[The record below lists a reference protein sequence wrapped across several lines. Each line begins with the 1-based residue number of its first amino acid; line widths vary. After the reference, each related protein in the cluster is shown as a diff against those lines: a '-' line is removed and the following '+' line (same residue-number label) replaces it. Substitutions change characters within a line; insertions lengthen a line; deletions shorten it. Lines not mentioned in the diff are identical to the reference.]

1 MAVSPLKNVSIG
13 SPGFL
18 GLNTQDS
25 GINLESGYAT
35 VATNCVIDKF
45 GRLGARKGYHLDT
58 TSTPL
63 TSGKE
68 IESLFE
74 FQDIDG
80 STTILSAGDAKLLK
94 GTTTQTAVSVFAADE
109 TTVVTTSFT
118 GNRWQFSSLL
128 EGTGP
133 SAKSLAVAA
142 QRGNPL
148 LVYRRKSGTG
158 DYIFQ
163 RVGSGSGYGYGD
175 APSGVTTFDPDC
187 ALSAFGRMW
196 VAGLT
201 SNQSTIYYSAL
212 SDPSDF
218 QASGSGIL
226 DISTVVGGNDSIVA
240 LEQHNNY
247 LIIFCKHNIVIYEG
261 AQSPSTMTL
270 ADVVRGVGC
279 VARDSVQ
286 ATGTDLIFLSNS
298 GVRSFNRTIQEKSM
312 PMRELSL
319 NIRDDLVSFLAV
331 ETMNNVR
338 SVYFEEE
345 AFYLL
350 MLPGS
355 RTMIY
360 FDMRSALPNGA
371 ARATFW
377 RASDGVIYKA
387 AVNTQD
393 RKLLLGVPDGIAEYK
408 GYRDNNSTY
417 EFEYLTTA
425 SDLGGPTANKLL
437 KRAELAVI
445 GSGEQDFTFRYG
457 YDYTLNLNTTTIT
470 RDFGVTSLSR
480 FGMTFLYGVAKYSSV
495 GIGIQNIKIPLGGS
509 GKVVQFGIN
518 STIDDE
524 PLSVQKIDVY
534 LKTGKTI

>member
-1 MAVSPLKNVSIG
+1 
-13 SPGFL
+13 
-18 GLNTQDS
+18 
-25 GINLESGYAT
+25 
-35 VATNCVIDKF
+35 
-45 GRLGARKGYHLDT
+45 
-58 TSTPL
+58 
-63 TSGKE
+63 
-68 IESLFE
+68 
-74 FQDIDG
+74 
-80 STTILSAGDAKLLK
+80 
-94 GTTTQTAVSVFAADE
+94 
-109 TTVVTTSFT
+109 
-118 GNRWQFSSLL
+118 
-128 EGTGP
+128 
-133 SAKSLAVAA
+133 
-142 QRGNPL
+142 
-148 LVYRRKSGTG
+148 
-158 DYIFQ
+158 
-163 RVGSGSGYGYGD
+163 
-175 APSGVTTFDPDC
+175 
-187 ALSAFGRMW
+187 
-196 VAGLT
+196 
-201 SNQSTIYYSAL
+201 
-212 SDPSDF
+212 
-218 QASGSGIL
+218 
-226 DISTVVGGNDSIVA
+226 
-240 LEQHNNY
+240 
-247 LIIFCKHNIVIYEG
+247 
-261 AQSPSTMTL
+261 
-270 ADVVRGVGC
+270 
-279 VARDSVQ
+279 
-286 ATGTDLIFLSNS
+286 
-298 GVRSFNRTIQEKSM
+298 
-312 PMRELSL
+312 MRELSL

-417 EFEYLTTA
+417 QFEYLTTA
-425 SDLGGPTANKLL
+425 SDLGNPTTNKLL

-480 FGMTFLYGVAKYSSV
+480 FGMTFLYGVARYSSV

>member
-118 GNRWQFSSLL
+118 GNRWQFASLL

-163 RVGSGSGYGYGD
+163 RVGSGAGYGYGD
-175 APSGVTTFDPDC
+175 IPSGVTTFDPDC

-393 RKLLLGVPDGIAEYK
+393 RKLLLGVPNGIAEYK